1 MIARGKKERP
11 SARVLARDLP
21 RCLYTDEVSCTR
33 PIEHARTVFPSA
45 GRFGSAI
52 QNRFPDEM
60 KRRLRVYEEGFYAAR
75 SGRIGLQILKHEYN
89 LLRRVGEHPLK
100 DVITAKTELQDF
112 VLRYLAP
119 VT

>member
-89 LLRRVGEHPLK
+89 LLRRVGEHPFK